1 MIWLRISKLILKN
14 RPIWLSSLFILTV
27 IMGYFALKV
36 QLAYELPKILPKSSP
51 NFQLYESF
59 KQRYGEDG
67 NVMILG
73 IESEKV
79 FEKETFN
86 KWMDLNKDIKAVEG
100 IKNVLSIS
108 NLSEIVKDEAS
119 KSFKVKP
126 LLATKPNTQA
136 EVDSLKSK
144 VNRLPFYKGFI
155 LSEDQRSHLMAVT
168 FDQSK
173 LNTKGRQ
180 AIVRDIESKGLA
192 FEKNTG
198 IDVHFSGMPFIRTNF
213 SSKVSREMGIF
224 LLLAFG
230 VTILILILLFKNWQ
244 AVLFPSIV
252 VVASV
257 AFSVGVIFLLGY
269 KITILTGLIPPI
281 IIVIS
286 IPNSIFFI
294 NKYQEEFLKHGDKI
308 RALSMSIEKIGNT
321 TFLANVT
328 TSIGFF
334 VFYFTNSPLLLEF
347 GLVAAICIMAT
358 WAFSLIIV
366 PILYS
371 YASPPK
377 SKHTKHLENKYINQ
391 FLAFVERIVQTRR
404 TKLYIFIIGLMAVST
419 FGMLMIKVNGYVVDD
434 LPEKDPIFRDLK
446 WIEKNFHGVV
456 PLEVAID
463 TRKPDGVFSPQI
475 LTKIKLVQKEFA
487 KHPEFTKPVSVVE
500 GIKFVYQ
507 AYRDGDPKY
516 YQLPGALELK
526 NLAEYAGTMKG
537 NSSVF
542 SSFVDSTRQYT
553 RVSFQMAD
561 IGTAK
566 VNKLTALLQPKIDSI
581 FNYDAETGQML
592 AKDQQVDARITGN
605 GFVFTQGNNYL
616 LQNLQESTLLAIFL
630 VCIVMALL
638 FMRLK
643 QLSYTFRMILIA
655 SIPSVIPLIITAG
668 IMGFFH
674 IDLKPSTILIFSIAF
689 GISSDGT
696 IYFLTKYKDEMENY
710 GHSVRDA
717 VSNTIRQTGI
727 SMFYTGIIL
736 FAGFFIFTASSFKG
750 TIYLGL
756 LVSITLL
763 MGMISNLVML
773 PALLLTLDKKGKI

>member
-1 MIWLRISKLILKN
+1 MLWLRISKLILKN
-14 RPIWLSSLFILTV
+14 RPVWLSAVAILTV

-36 QLAYELPKILPKSSP
+36 QLAYELPKILPLSDP
-51 NFQLYESF
+51 NFKLYDDF

-73 IESEKV
+73 IESDDV
-79 FEKETFN
+79 FKLKTFEQ
-86 KWMDLNKDIKAVEG
+86 WAALSRSVKATEG

-108 NLSEIVKDEAS
+108 NLSTIIRDDS
-119 KSFKVKP
+119 TKSFKVQP
-126 LLATKPNTQA
+126 ILRSGTLTQ
-136 EVDSLKSK
+136 VDIDSLKAK
-144 VNRLPFYKGFI
+144 ANRLPFYKGFI
-155 LSEDQRSHLMAVT
+155 FSEDGRSHLMAVT

-173 LNTKGRQ
+173 LNSKGRQ
-180 AIVRDIESKGLA
+180 KIVKDIENKGLA
-192 FEKNTG
+192 FEKETG

-213 SSKVSREMGIF
+213 SSKVSKEMGIF

-230 VTILILILLFKNWQ
+230 VTFLILLILFKNWR

-252 VVASV
+252 VISSV

-294 NKYQEEFLKHGDKI
+294 NKYQEEFGKHGNKI
-308 RALSMSIEKIGNT
+308 LALSTAIEKIGNT

-347 GLVAAICIMAT
+347 GLVAAICIMGT
-358 WAFSLIIV
+358 WAISLIVV

-371 YASPPK
+371 YASPPSTK
-377 SKHTKHLENKYINQ
+377 QVKHLENKYVNA
-391 FLAFVERIVQTRR
+391 FLAFVERSVKTSR
-404 TKLYIFIIGLMAVST
+404 TKLYWLIVGIIAVSC
-419 FGMLMIKVNGYVVDD
+419 FGMMMIKVNGYVVDD
-434 LPEKDPIFRDLK
+434 LPEKDPIFSDLR
-446 WIEKNFHGVV
+446 WIEDKFHGVV
-456 PLEVAID
+456 PIEVAID
-463 TRKPDGVFSPQI
+463 TRRPDGVFSPQI
-475 LTKIKLVQKEFA
+475 LTKIKLLQREFA

-500 GIKFVYQ
+500 AIKFAYQ
-507 AYRDGDPKY
+507 GYRGGDEKY

-526 NLAEYAGTMKG
+526 NMAEYAGTAKG
-537 NSSVF
+537 KTGLFNT
-542 SSFVDSTRQYT
+542 FVDSTRQYT

-561 IGTAK
+561 IGTAR
-566 VNKLTALLQPKIDSI
+566 VNALTKRLQPKIDSI
-581 FNYDAETGQML
+581 FNYDAETGKMAADADKID
-592 AKDQQVDARITGN
+592 AKITGN

-630 VCIVMALL
+630 VCIVMALIFL
-638 FMRLK
+638 KIKRLG
-643 QLSYTFRMILIA
+643 YTLRMILIA
-655 SIPSVIPLIITAG
+655 SLPSVIPLIITAG
-668 IMGFFH
+668 IMGFFQ

-696 IYFLTKYKDEMENY
+696 IYFLTKYKDERENE
-710 GHSVRDA
+710 GLSVMDA
-717 VSNTIRQTGI
+717 VTNTIRQTGI

-736 FAGFFIFTASSFKG
+736 FAGFFIFTASTFKG
-750 TIYLGL
+750 TIYLGI

-763 MGMISNLVML
+763 MGMISNLVLL